1 MPQSY
6 DGDYVGHTISI
17 VGWND
22 NLSRYRFSNGTGVL
36 PQNNGAWLVRNS
48 WGDNNTMGGYFW
60 LSYEDKYIFGEKYS
74 PNFTIDEVTEI
85 TDDMTLLQDERY
97 GATYSF
103 DYVDSN
109 DITFINCFDFGENSR
124 TLDKVLFETKSNG
137 ADYEIYYIPVRDGVP
152 SNDESEW
159 KSVASGKV
167 AYSGYQSV
175 DANGFVAPLGRGA
188 VGVRIKTNSEESS
201 QLGVG
206 EWLTSATKM
215 TFLNDSSYGN
225 SYIKYD
231 GTTCELLDWYKTE
244 RDDTLGGTFVIK
256 AVALKNDKILNGDV
270 DLDGDITV
278 IDATTVQKY
287 IVKLEQLDNTQ
298 LCNADCDGDGD
309 ITVADATKIQKIVVG
324 IN

>member
-1 MPQSY
+1 M
-6 DGDYVGHTISI
+6 
-17 VGWND
+17 
-22 NLSRYRFSNGTGVL
+22 YRFRPHGRAGST
-36 PQNNGAWLVRNS
+36 
-48 WGDNNTMGGYFW
+48 
-60 LSYEDKYIFGEKYS
+60 S
-74 PNFTIDEVTEI
+74 PGSSPPDGPLFTIDEVTEI

-103 DYVDSN
+103 NYVDSN

-201 QLGVG
+201 QLG
-206 EWLTSATKM
+206 SRSNPFFCPAISNKR
-215 TFLNDSSYGN
+215 GN
-225 SYIKYD
+225 PSFFFFI
-231 GTTCELLDWYKTE
+231 
-244 RDDTLGGTFVIK
+244 
-256 AVALKNDKILNGDV
+256 
-270 DLDGDITV
+270 
-278 IDATTVQKY
+278 
-287 IVKLEQLDNTQ
+287 
-298 LCNADCDGDGD
+298 
-309 ITVADATKIQKIVVG
+309 
-324 IN
+324 